1 MFYLATIFILSIESL
16 SATISER
23 EEITSL
29 KYYGENLQKP
39 SKSLRRALIA
49 SERPDWLSDVPD
61 DRKINSL
68 SLPGTHETCAQY
80 GGPACACQD
89 LTLMEQLQAGVRIF
103 DIRCRHVNDVF
114 MIHHGIIY
122 QHLSFGTGVRDV
134 MIEFLKEHPREF
146 IYMMVKEEYEPADNT
161 QTFEQTMNDY
171 ITPEF
176 FLEERSLTV
185 GEVRG
190 KIVMLRRFTSTI
202 RPMGNELKF
211 QDDATFTSSTT
222 IVARVQDCYTV
233 STLFDRPRKWDNM
246 NSLLTE
252 ARENTNVDL
261 LFINYGSGAS
271 AFCYPYS
278 TCEYINPL
286 IGNYLQNSYPKAFT
300 GCIMLD
306 YINCHYDNLIQLII
320 QRNFDDDEKPK

>member
-1 MFYLATIFILSIESL
+1 MAFKPLLPNIASKAIWKESIDLSIIHHHHHSNIQWIFVSFFSEWTLAITSIDKPTATNAGAKLTIRSTITSFFSMFYLATIFILSIESL

-39 SKSLRRALIA
+39 SKSLRRALMA
-49 SERPDWLSDVPD
+49 GERPDWLSDVPD

-146 IYMMVKEEYEPADNT
+146 IYMMDSSDSFWHGTASSKAPEP
-161 QTFEQTMNDY
+161 
-171 ITPEF
+171 P
-176 FLEERSLTV
+176 
-185 GEVRG
+185 
-190 KIVMLRRFTSTI
+190 
-202 RPMGNELKF
+202 
-211 QDDATFTSSTT
+211 
-222 IVARVQDCYTV
+222 
-233 STLFDRPRKWDNM
+233 
-246 NSLLTE
+246 
-252 ARENTNVDL
+252 
-261 LFINYGSGAS
+261 
-271 AFCYPYS
+271 
-278 TCEYINPL
+278 
-286 IGNYLQNSYPKAFT
+286 
-300 GCIMLD
+300 
-306 YINCHYDNLIQLII
+306 
-320 QRNFDDDEKPK
+320 